1 MSYWVFPRAKL
12 SRKKQQCKY
21 VPKTQCSMLS
31 HWKICICTACLN
43 RLLINKVKKQKHTLC
58 QVFNH
63 SRLMPW
69 FMNRCSPELCNPEF
83 SLNLWE
89 PGQYNWD
96 CDLSYLLKEFNY
108 CPFLPFCWT
117 RGWSARLQTISMQ
130 TKLEWQ
136 QRTPSPQDLPQY
148 LILLPPCHI
157 TWCLKLKSINHTKT
171 VCQRC
176 YHRDLNSV

>member
-1 MSYWVFPRAKL
+1 MSPYNNLESLTCSLALPHFFCALQMSYWVFPRAKL

-89 PGQYNWD
+89 PGQCNWD
-96 CDLSYLLKEFNY
+96 CDLTYLLKEFNY

-117 RGWSARLQTISMQ
+117 RGWDDQLGCKQFPCRQSWNDSRGLQAPRIFLST
-130 TKLEWQ
+130 
-136 QRTPSPQDLPQY
+136 
-148 LILLPPCHI
+148 
-157 TWCLKLKSINHTKT
+157 
-171 VCQRC
+171 
-176 YHRDLNSV
+176 